1 MNNDLKKSIGD
12 LEEAVRLLDRPGVA
26 SLSAKLA
33 AQLYRQDDPLPLADA
48 KRILNELR
56 RKRYFAQMQIVADA
70 LLQTGQTAPV
80 VHRQYAQ
87 SLIDQGQLT
96 AADAVL
102 RELVRDSMDD
112 PDESIE
118 ARGLLGRTRKQRY
131 VEARRTAVQHEPV
144 AQRDA
149 AVLQEAIG
157 IYHDAYQEAPDKC
170 LWHGINAV
178 ACVDRASRDGIDVT
192 AAPRA
197 AELAQDVLARVIAK
211 GGSARCWDM
220 ATALEAC
227 VALGQRHAAMGWALL
242 YVQRDDADAFEI
254 ASTLRQLTEVWQL
267 TGTGGDGQTLL
278 PILRDGLL
286 KRATGQVDLTAA
298 EARVSN
304 AQLEKVLGHDAFVT
318 LKTYTAGLDRARLV
332 ARIGLD
338 TDRGEGTGFL
348 VRGRDLAKRF
358 GDEWL
363 LLTNAHV
370 VSTKN
375 EYRPAVRPDEAVISF
390 ETHPQTTPGQVDTYG
405 VEAVLWE
412 SGPNELDTAIIR
424 LDRSVDCIV
433 DRDRCDI
440 APGLPVNDEKQRVYI
455 IGHPGGGILSFSLQD
470 NLLLDYEDPRL
481 HYRTPTKGGS
491 SGSPIFNAQWK
502 LIGIHHAGDTNV
514 RRLNGKNG
522 TYAANEGI
530 WLQSIR
536 RAIEIQQ

>member
-1 MNNDLKKSIGD
+1 MNSDLKKSIGD
-12 LEEAVRLLDRPGVA
+12 LEEAVRLLDRPVVA
-26 SLSAKLA
+26 NLSMRLA
-33 AQLYRQDDPLPLADA
+33 ALLYRQDDPLPLADA
-48 KRILNELR
+48 KRILNQLR

-102 RELVRDSMDD
+102 RELVRDPIDD

-118 ARGLLGRTRKQRY
+118 ARGLLGRVRKQRY
-131 VEARRTAVQHEPV
+131 VEARRTAVQHERV

-149 AVLQEAIG
+149 AVLLDAID
-157 IYHDAYQEAPDKC
+157 IYQAAYEEAPDKC
-170 LWHGINAV
+170 LWHGIDAV
-178 ACVDRASRDGIDVT
+178 ACLARANRDGIDVT
-192 AAPRA
+192 AAPRTT
-197 AELAQDVLARVIAK
+197 ELAQNILARVTAQ
-211 GGSARCWDM
+211 GGSAPCWDV

-227 VALGQRHAAMGWALL
+227 VALGQRHAAMGWALD

-267 TGTGGDGQTLL
+267 TGTGGDGETLL

-286 KRATGQVDLTAA
+286 RRATGQVDLTAA
-298 EARVSN
+298 EARMSN
-304 AQLEKVLGHDAFVT
+304 TQLEKVLGHDAFVT
-318 LKTYTAGLDRARLV
+318 LRTYTAGLDRARLV

-348 VRGRDLAKRF
+348 VRGSDLAKRF

-370 VSTKN
+370 VSKKD
-375 EYRPAVRPDEAVISF
+375 EHRPAVRPDEAVISF
-390 ETHPQTTPGQVDTYG
+390 ETHPQTTPGQIDTYG
-405 VEAVLWE
+405 VAEVVWE
-412 SGPNELDTAIIR
+412 SGPNELDTSIIR
-424 LDRSVDCIV
+424 LNRSVDAIV

-440 APGLPVNDEKQRVYI
+440 APGLPLNDEKQHVYI

-514 RRLNGKNG
+514 RRLNGRNG

-536 RAIEIQQ
+536 RAIASA